1 MYNLFAEAHKAKA
14 SSHLH
19 FSPTN
24 KALSIPSPSTGE
36 GAGLGVLLM
45 RIIRRI
51 MQAATFLS
59 LNSPSGHEICG
70 IDHIAELTYIPC
82 CLHALAEFLC
92 LLIEYVKTSPCPL

>member
-36 GAGLGVLLM
+36 GAGG
-45 RIIRRI
+45 R
-51 MQAATFLS
+51 S
-59 LNSPSGHEICG
+59 
-70 IDHIAELTYIPC
+70 LTYADNPSYNVNRDIP
-82 CLHALAEFLC
+82 F
-92 LLIEYVKTSPCPL
+92 SQ